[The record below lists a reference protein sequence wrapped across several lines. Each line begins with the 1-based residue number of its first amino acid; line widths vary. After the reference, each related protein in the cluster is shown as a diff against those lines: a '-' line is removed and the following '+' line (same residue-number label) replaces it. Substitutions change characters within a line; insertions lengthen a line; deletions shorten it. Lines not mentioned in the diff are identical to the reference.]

1 MSIIKLV
8 LMRHGRSIWN
18 DQNRFTGW
26 TDIALSEQGK
36 KEVKYAGEMLR
47 SFGYLFDFAYTSLL
61 KRAIHSL
68 WILLQEI
75 DQSWIPIEKSWRLN
89 ERHYG
94 DLQGF
99 SKNEIKIKYGSAQ
112 LKEWRRGFLSIP
124 PKLKINDIRFPGND
138 PRYLRLKLSGQL
150 PTAESLK
157 STIDRIIPYWQK
169 KILPKLKNKNKLIIV
184 AHGNSIRA
192 IIKLLDDLDEKQITQ
207 LDIPTGVP
215 LIYEF
220 DKNICPKKHYFL
232 F

>member
-1 MSIIKLV
+1 MSTTKLV
-8 LMRHGRSIWN
+8 LMRHGTSIWN
-18 DQNRFTGW
+18 DQDRFTGW
-26 TDIALSEQGK
+26 ADISLSEKGK
-36 KEVKYAGEMLR
+36 CEVKYAGKILK

-68 WILLQEI
+68 WIILKEI

-94 DLQGF
+94 ALQGL
-99 SKNEIKIKYGSAQ
+99 SKNEIQKKYGSMQ

-124 PKLKINDIRFPGND
+124 PKLNINDIRFPGND
-138 PRYLRLKLSGQL
+138 PRYLHLKLTDQI

-157 STIDRIIPYWQK
+157 TTIDRIMPYWQK
-169 KILPKLKNKNKLIIV
+169 KIFPKLKNKNKLIIV

-192 IIKLLDDLDEKQITQ
+192 IIKLLDNLDENQIIK
-207 LDIPTGVP
+207 LNIPTGIP

-220 DKNICPKKHYFL
+220 DEYTCPKKHYFL
-232 F
+232 Y